1 VVTRTFALFVL
12 TAALVGVLVAA
23 VWRAPPEPEAGTGA
37 VAGRVVH
44 AMTGRPAIGVTII
57 AEPVMGS
64 ASGPGVSDP
73 SAAARAVETGTD
85 AAGRFTL
92 PSLAPGHYTVHA
104 DHTDALGA
112 FGQTRP
118 GASPA
123 VLSILAGQMVDN
135 VLVPLWPGSEIS
147 GAVFDAHDRPLA
159 GTTVRI
165 MSAADETAWVAVT
178 SDRGGRYHAGRL
190 WPGRYRVV
198 VPITR
203 EHGAGRVHA
212 GGAEPLTLLTT
223 FAPDTPDPAAA
234 RLVDLG
240 VGVHQRGVDV
250 RLRAA
255 PAASLSGVIEAEP
268 VPGTFFRL
276 RLFRS
281 RELDRLDLADAWL
294 RVDEPGEFV
303 MRALPRASYTL
314 EVERQVEGSEAMV
327 YWPLRVPVDLRDGGA
342 AVRVRFGDDTP
353 LDTTVEVDATIA
365 RRVTT
370 LRGQVRDTTGSEAR
384 NVVVVAFPVD
394 QERWVESGAVPDRL
408 VVQPLNEDGTYA
420 IRGLPSGAYLVR
432 AVNQARLAQWPLPY
446 VLARLA
452 GGATRLTLE
461 AGESRRLD
469 LDVR

>member
-1 VVTRTFALFVL
+1 
-12 TAALVGVLVAA
+12 
-23 VWRAPPEPEAGTGA
+23 
-37 VAGRVVH
+37 
-44 AMTGRPAIGVTII
+44 
-57 AEPVMGS
+57 
-64 ASGPGVSDP
+64 
-73 SAAARAVETGTD
+73 
-85 AAGRFTL
+85 
-92 PSLAPGHYTVHA
+92 
-104 DHTDALGA
+104 
-112 FGQTRP
+112 
-118 GASPA
+118 
-123 VLSILAGQMVDN
+123 
-135 VLVPLWPGSEIS
+135 
-147 GAVFDAHDRPLA
+147 
-159 GTTVRI
+159 
-165 MSAADETAWVAVT
+165 
-178 SDRGGRYHAGRL
+178 
-190 WPGRYRVV
+190 
-198 VPITR
+198 
-203 EHGAGRVHA
+203 
-212 GGAEPLTLLTT
+212 
-223 FAPDTPDPAAA
+223 
-234 RLVDLG
+234 
-240 VGVHQRGVDV
+240 
-250 RLRAA
+250 
-255 PAASLSGVIEAEP
+255 
-268 VPGTFFRL
+268 
-276 RLFRS
+276 
-281 RELDRLDLADAWL
+281 
-294 RVDEPGEFV
+294 